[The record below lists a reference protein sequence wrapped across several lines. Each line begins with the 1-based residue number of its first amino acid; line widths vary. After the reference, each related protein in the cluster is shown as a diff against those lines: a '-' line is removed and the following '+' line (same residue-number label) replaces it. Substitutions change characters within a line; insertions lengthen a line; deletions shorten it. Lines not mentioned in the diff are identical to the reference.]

1 MNLTWTF
8 TWNKEKLQEAVE
20 LLCNG
25 WGNEFFDMDEVEQRM
40 YLDSYIVNTIFN
52 LDIPWDE
59 YLDELEQF
67 KQILG
72 ESEFTSIEMEVL
84 KRYKKILED
93 LIDDEW

>member
-8 TWNKEKLQEAVE
+8 TWNKEKLQEAAE

-25 WGNEFFDMDEVEQRM
+25 CGNEFFDMDEDEQHV

-59 YLDELEQF
+59 YPDELEQF